1 MLMMMWYSDNLLLI
15 VSYLMDQLYVQ
26 IFLNYIIDN
35 YL

>member
-1 MLMMMWYSDNLLLI
+1 MMMWYSDNLLLI